1 MYWTVICWSI
11 FIVKESHHQ
20 KPIYFQEQINMLRK
34 YLKKNWLPYLWDVPK
49 PDFKQLSVSHNFS
62 RTCSY
67 AHSKLILLPQN
78 Y

>member
-34 YLKKNWLPYLWDVPK
+34 YYGKIDYLIYEM
-49 PDFKQLSVSHNFS
+49 LLRLTLN
-62 RTCSY
+62 SY
-67 AHSKLILLPQN
+67 HCPTTFHLHVVMHILD
-78 Y
+78 